1 MPHARPRI
9 ALVTC
14 RPQPRVRLD
23 PDLPALYG
31 ALTEAG
37 AEADAVCWDDPD
49 VDWTSYDLA
58 VIRSTWDYTWRADA
72 FVAWAERCAALTTL
86 ANPPD
91 VIRWNTDKHYL
102 GDLAAAGVPAVET
115 RYLAPGHGTAAGLP
129 GSGAGGTHGHGPDQD
144 GREYV
149 IKPTTGAGGRFAAR
163 YRLGDP
169 AAAEAARAHL
179 AQIHAR
185 GLTAMVQ
192 PYMRRVDT
200 TGERAL
206 VYYGGELVHAIRKGP
221 VLAPDAAHDARKTAH
236 PGVRA
241 WEPTAAETAVAE
253 LALKAVPGGTDLLYA
268 RVDVV
273 DDEDGQPCVME
284 LELVEP
290 NLFLH
295 VHPQSLPTVVDA
307 LLKAAASA
315 AG

>member
-1 MPHARPRI
+1 MPPARPRI

-49 VDWTSYDLA
+49 LDWASYDLA

-72 FVAWAERCAALTTL
+72 FVAWAERCAARTAL

-91 VIRWNTDKHYL
+91 VIRWNADKHYL
-102 GDLAAAGVPAVET
+102 GDLAAAGVPTVRT
-115 RYLAPGHGTAAGLP
+115 RYLAPGRSTTADLP
-129 GSGAGGTHGHGPDQD
+129 GADGAGADGPGPD
-144 GREYV
+144 GPEYV
-149 IKPTTGAGGRFAAR
+149 IKPTAGAGGRFAAR

-169 AAAEAARAHL
+169 AAAAAAREHL
-179 AQIHAR
+179 AQIHDR

-206 VYYGGELVHAIRKGP
+206 LYYGGELLHAIRKGP

-241 WEPTAAETAVAE
+241 WQPTAAERAVAD

-268 RVDVV
+268 RVDLV
-273 DDEDGQPCVME
+273 DDEDAQPCVME

-290 NLFLH
+290 NLFLY
-295 VHPQSLPTVVDA
+295 VHPQSLPRVVDA
-307 LLKAAASA
+307 ILKAAVA
-315 AG
+315 ATG